1 MVNMGEDK
9 RARSWELRHGAGR
22 AGIFSRAAGAVPGL
36 ELCWRFGVWF
46 EVEVVR
52 DVPLQILKGQT
63 KDENEKGAQR
73 VKEERKTFYLSYC
86 FSFMFKDLTT
96 IR

>member
-1 MVNMGEDK
+1 MGEDK

-22 AGIFSRAAGAVPGL
+22 AGNFFACRGSCAWVGAGVAVGM
-36 ELCWRFGVWF
+36 WF
-46 EVEVVR
+46 EVKAVQ

-73 VKEERKTFYLSYC
+73 AKEERKTFYLSYC
-86 FSFMFKDLTT
+86 FTFMFKDLTT

>member
-1 MVNMGEDK
+1 MQIWGRIK
-9 RARSWELRHGAGR
+9 ELGAGSCATAPGVPEFFACR
-22 AGIFSRAAGAVPGL
+22 RSCAWVGAVVAV
-36 ELCWRFGVWF
+36 WVWF
-46 EVEVVR
+46 EVEAVQ

-73 VKEERKTFYLSYC
+73 AKEERKTFYLSYC
-86 FSFMFKDLTT
+86 FTFMFKDLTT

>member
-1 MVNMGEDK
+1 M
-9 RARSWELRHGAGR
+9 
-22 AGIFSRAAGAVPGL
+22 
-36 ELCWRFGVWF
+36 WF
-46 EVEVVR
+46 EVEAVR
-52 DVPLQILKGQT
+52 DITLQILKGQT

-86 FSFMFKDLTT
+86 FTFMFKDLTT

>member
-1 MVNMGEDK
+1 MGEDK
-9 RARSWELRHGAGR
+9 RARSWELRATAPGVP
-22 AGIFSRAAGAVPGL
+22 GIFSRAMGAVPGL
-36 ELCWRFGVWF
+36 KLGRWLGVWF
-46 EVEVVR
+46 EVEAVR

-73 VKEERKTFYLSYC
+73 AKEERKTFYLSYC
-86 FSFMFKDLTT
+86 FTFMFKNLTT

>member
-1 MVNMGEDK
+1 M
-9 RARSWELRHGAGR
+9 
-22 AGIFSRAAGAVPGL
+22 
-36 ELCWRFGVWF
+36 
-46 EVEVVR
+46 VR
-52 DVPLQILKGQT
+52 DAPLQILKGQT

-86 FSFMFKDLTT
+86 FIFMFKDLTT